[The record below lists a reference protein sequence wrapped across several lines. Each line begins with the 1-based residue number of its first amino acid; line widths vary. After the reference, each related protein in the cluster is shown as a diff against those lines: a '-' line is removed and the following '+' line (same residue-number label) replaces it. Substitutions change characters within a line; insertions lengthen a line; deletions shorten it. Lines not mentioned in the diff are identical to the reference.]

1 MPSVGMPASRRTQ
14 GGLYVCQWGERR
26 RVEWR
31 ASTQGVC
38 VIRRSWLR
46 LICVLLIGVLIAAGC
61 GSSRKSNSSGTTTT
75 AASASASGKFGD
87 LASPCGKGSAKG
99 STEKGVTDTSITIGF
114 GDDHGFS
121 ASPGLNHEQSDAM
134 Q

>member
-1 MPSVGMPASRRTQ
+1 MPSVGTPAPRRTR

-26 RVEWR
+26 RAEWR

-46 LICVLLIGVLIAAGC
+46 LICVLLIGVVIAAGC

-75 AASASASGKFGD
+75 AANTSASGKFGD

-99 STEKGVTDTSITIGF
+99 ATDQGVTDTSITVEY
-114 GDDHGFS
+114 GDDAGFT
-121 ASPGLNHEQSDAM
+121 ASPGLN
-134 Q
+134 